1 MKKIISLL
9 VIISFVFIFNISTS
23 GKSKAQGC
31 ATNSIGQV
39 ICAGP
44 GGGAIRD
51 SLGNVQTGPGQC
63 ATNSIGQVECS
74 RVPGGGAMR
83 NSLGQVECTGGCVP
97 GR

>member
-51 SLGNVQTGPGQC
+51 NLGFVKTGPGQC
-63 ATNSIGQVECS
+63 ATDSLGFVQCS
-74 RVPGGGAMR
+74 SVQGGGAMR